1 MNTEARFVTR
11 RIAAAIADEQPVDW
25 SPAERALGTDARTLE
40 NLRLLDDVARALR
53 SINEQPRQR
62 DTDRALFHWGTLEVV
77 EALGEGHTGEV
88 FRAFDPVLHRDVA
101 LKLRARRDPLSDPSN
116 TQLLDEARQLAG
128 IRHRNVLAIYGAA
141 VHDGRAGIWS
151 ELIDGRTLA
160 AIVAADG
167 PFGAEEALRIGLDV
181 GRALGVIHAAGVV
194 HGDIKAENVM
204 RERGGRIVL
213 MDFGASG
220 RSADLAA
227 RSVVSGTRNYLSP
240 EVLAG
245 AAPDRHSDLY
255 ALGVLIHFLLRGEFP
270 RADNGT
276 TIALA
281 RRRPDLPAGLCARL
295 DAFVADDAA
304 ARPQD
309 AASFARELLALL
321 PEQTAPVSSGRRNT
335 LAWIGG
341 LGVAAL
347 VAALIGSHVATPV
360 WQAHAEF
367 VDAATGAVLANG
379 HPVRLGDTLRLRVRG
394 STDSHVYVL
403 NQDNGGEV
411 GVLFPLAGLDQANP
425 LAGGR
430 EHMLPGTV
438 DGRDLAWEIASDA
451 ASEEFVVIAS
461 ADPLPALADRIA
473 QLEAASIGPADQ
485 RGATRLRAMPAS
497 GRVASAD
504 LAALV
509 TLAEQDQADP
519 QRLLVVGLHLPHA
532 DR

>member
-1 MNTEARFVTR
+1 MNTEARFV
-11 RIAAAIADEQPVDW
+11 AQSVAEAIADERPIDW
-25 SPAERALGTDARTLE
+25 SSAERALGADAQALE

-53 SINEQPRQR
+53 SINEQPQPR
-62 DTDRALFHWGTLEVV
+62 DTDRALFRWGTLDVI

-101 LKLRARRDPLSDPSN
+101 LKLRARRDPLFDPSN
-116 TQLLDEARQLAG
+116 TQLLHEARQLAC

-167 PFGAEEALRIGLDV
+167 PFGAEEALRIGLDA
-181 GRALGVIHAAGVV
+181 GRALGVIHAAGIV

-227 RSVVSGTRNYLSP
+227 RSVVSGTRSYLSP

-255 ALGVLIHFLLRGEFP
+255 ALGVLIHYLLSSEFP
-270 RADNGT
+270 RDDDGA

-281 RRRPDLPAGLCARL
+281 QRRPDLPAALCARL
-295 DAFVADDAA
+295 DALVADDAA
-304 ARPQD
+304 TRPQD
-309 AASFARELLALL
+309 AASYAQELLGLL
-321 PEQTAPVSSGRRNT
+321 PEQAAPVSSGRRNT
-335 LAWIGG
+335 LVWIGG

-347 VAALIGSHVATPV
+347 VAALFGSRVATPT
-360 WQAHAEF
+360 WQAQAQF
-367 VDAATGAVLANG
+367 VDAASGAVLSDG
-379 HPVRLGDTLRLRVRG
+379 HAVRLGDTLRLRIRG
-394 STDSHVYVL
+394 SADSHVYVL
-403 NQDNGGEV
+403 NQDSEGEV

-430 EHMLPGTV
+430 EHVLPGS
-438 DGRDLAWEIASDA
+438 DEGRDLAWEIASDA

-461 ADPLPALADRIA
+461 ADPLPALAERIA
-473 QLEAASIGPADQ
+473 RLEAASIGPADQ

-497 GRVASAD
+497 GRVVSAD

-509 TLAEQDQADP
+509 GLAERDQVDP
-519 QRLLVVGLHLPHA
+519 ERLLVVGLHLPHA
-532 DR
+532 RD